1 MLHLWPRAV
10 VPSWEWGR
18 AADAVGHSRFD
29 PVGSD
34 SLRSAVGDV
43 CSQFYDRA
51 GQPVDFDG
59 RERLIAIELEM
70 LRHVPVTIAVAVG
83 KDKIDS
89 IIGGALGG
97 YFDRLV
103 TDPGAA
109 AAILDEPVC
118 PMSHAES
125 PYAVASAPRR
135 EAGSDHR
142 RATKGI
148 GATCARTF
156 AAAGAKLVLSGR
168 DIATSLRR
176 IGPNRRVQSAIATA
190 AIDLAEYGAPLSLA
204 QRAADAFGGLDI
216 FVNNAGISHP
226 EPAIDTDPDK
236 FDDTIAINLRAPAL
250 LASAVGKVMVA
261 QRTGGSIITVAS
273 AAALAPL
280 PDHYAYCASKAGLV
294 MATKVL
300 ARELGQYGIRANSVC
315 PTVVLTEMGQR
326 VWGEDLKAAPML
338 ARIPLGRFAVPR
350 EVSDTVLWLASDAA
364 SMISGV
370 DIPVDGGYTMG

>member
-1 MLHLWPRAV
+1 MSHTESP
-10 VPSWEWGR
+10 
-18 AADAVGHSRFD
+18 
-29 PVGSD
+29 
-34 SLRSAVGDV
+34 SAVGLRLDGK
-43 CSQFYDRA
+43 RA
-51 GQPVDFDG
+51 
-59 RERLIAIELEM
+59 LI
-70 LRHVPVTIAVAVG
+70 TG
-83 KDKIDS
+83 
-89 IIGGALGG
+89 
-97 YFDRLV
+97 
-103 TDPGAA
+103 
-109 AAILDEPVC
+109 
-118 PMSHAES
+118 
-125 PYAVASAPRR
+125 
-135 EAGSDHR
+135 
-142 RATKGI
+142 ATKGI
-148 GATCARTF
+148 GADIARTF
-156 AAAGAKLVLSGR
+156 AAAGAKLILSGR
-168 DIATSLRR
+168 DVADLRSAESALADEFGTQIAT
-176 IGPNRRVQSAIATA
+176 T
-190 AIDLAEYGAPLSLA
+190 AIDLASYGAPLSLA
-204 QRAADAFGGLDI
+204 QQAADAFGGLDI
-216 FVNNAGISHP
+216 LVNNAGISHP

-261 QRTGGSIITVAS
+261 QGTGGSIITVAS

-326 VWGEDLKAAPML
+326 VWGEESKAAPML